1 MKFLVDAQLPRR
13 LAVFLSS
20 AGHGAL
26 HTLDLPDRNATSD
39 RRIAELA
46 DQGDRVVV
54 TKDRDFR
61 DGHLLRGSPRRLLII
76 TAGNLANPTLLSL
89 VDRHLDALLA
99 ALDESDLVE
108 LTMDAVVLH
117 RRRSG
122 G

>member
-1 MKFLVDAQLPRR
+1 MRFLVDAQLPRR
-13 LAVFLSS
+13 LALLLDG
-20 AGHGAL
+20 AGHPAL

-46 DQGDRVVV
+46 DQEDRVVV

-61 DGHLLRGSPRRLLII
+61 DSHLLRGSPRRLLIV
-76 TAGNLANPTLLSL
+76 TAGNLVNPTLLSL
-89 VDRHLDALLA
+89 VDRHLDALLK
-99 ALDESDLVE
+99 ALDEADLVE
-108 LTMDAVVLH
+108 LTMDAVILH

>member
-1 MKFLVDAQLPRR
+1 MRFLVDAQPPRR
-13 LAVFLSS
+13 LALFLDG
-20 AGHGAL
+20 AGHAAL

-46 DQGDRVVV
+46 DQEDRVVV

-61 DGHLLRGSPRRLLII
+61 DSHLLRGSPRRLLIV
-76 TAGNLANPTLLSL
+76 TAGNLVNPTLLSL
-89 VDRHLDALLA
+89 VDRHLDALLK
-99 ALDESDLVE
+99 ALDEADLVE
-108 LTMDAVVLH
+108 LTTDAVILH